1 LLAPKP
7 VLPAAGIERALRAL
21 TARGPVSHW
30 RALAGPLLLA
40 GLSVSQATPSAPT
53 PLDVG
58 RTIYLHGV
66 VGSGEPLEG
75 VRESAGPRTTGADAA
90 CVNCHQRSGFGSGE
104 RATQILIPPIAGR
117 YLFHAR
123 VRSSE
128 QRDLPYVDG
137 MRVDREPYTQQTL
150 ARAIRDGI
158 DSQGRPLSY
167 LMPRFNLADSDMAAL
182 IGYLQSLP
190 VGPGPGVTDTVLHF
204 ATVITPEAD
213 PVKREGMLT
222 VMRQYFDERNARQMT
237 PSRRLQASGKTLY
250 ADTMFMVHRQ
260 WVLHVWEVSG
270 PASAWHAQLAR
281 HLEQEPVFAVIS
293 GLGRSN
299 WRPVHEFCEQS
310 GLPCLFPN
318 VEVPVE
324 SGDDFYTLYFSRGV
338 LLEAA
343 LIASRILGSTG
354 APASGGI
361 EQVYRAGD
369 SGEAA
374 AAALAERIG
383 NRGPPVHNHVL
394 PAGAKSSEVAAAI
407 RAAAGG
413 ETLVLWLRPPDIA
426 ALGPAPSGPHAIYLS
441 GLMADLEHAPLPA
454 DWRGRAELTYPFD
467 LPEKRSVR
475 VDYPLRWF
483 AIRHIPVVAEQVQAD
498 TYLACG
504 LLAEALSR
512 MVDNFNRPYLIERL
526 QSMLEHRVVT
536 GYYPRLTLATH
547 QRFASKGG
555 YLVRFATGTGAQLVA
570 DSDWISP

>member
-1 LLAPKP
+1 MS
-7 VLPAAGIERALRAL
+7 R
-21 TARGPVSHW
+21 W
-30 RALAGPLLLA
+30 RATAGALLLT
-40 GLSVSQATPSAPT
+40 GLAVSQATPPAPA
-53 PLDVG
+53 PWEVG
-58 RTIYLHGV
+58 RAIYLQGV

-75 VRESAGPRTTGADAA
+75 ARESGGPRTTGADAA
-90 CVNCHQRSGFGSGE
+90 CVNCHQRSGFGTGE
-104 RATQILIPPIAGR
+104 RATQIQIPPIAGP

-123 VRSSE
+123 ARSTE

-137 MRVDREPYTQQTL
+137 MRADREPYTPQTL

-167 LMPRFNLADSDMAAL
+167 LMPRFKLGDSDMAAL
-182 IGYLQSLP
+182 IAYLKSLE
-190 VGPGPGVTDTVLHF
+190 VGRAPGVTDTTLHF
-204 ATVITPEAD
+204 ATVITPQAD
-213 PVKREGMLT
+213 PVMRDGMLK
-222 VMRQYFDERNARQMT
+222 VMRQYFDERNTRQMN
-237 PSRRLQASGKTLY
+237 PSRRLQASGKTMY

-260 WVLHVWEVSG
+260 WVLHVWELSG

-281 HLEQEPVFAVIS
+281 HLAQEPVFAVIS

-299 WRPVHEFCEQS
+299 WGPVHEFCEQS

-324 SGDDFYTLYFSRGV
+324 SGDDFYTLYFSKGV

-343 LIASRILGSTG
+343 LIANRIRGSAG
-354 APASGGI
+354 APAAGGV
-361 EQVYRAGD
+361 EQIYRAGD

-374 AAALAERIG
+374 AAALAQRIG
-383 NRGPPVHNHVL
+383 KRGPLVHNHVL
-394 PAGAKSSEVAAAI
+394 PSGAQSAEVTAAI

-426 ALGPAPSGPHAIYLS
+426 ALGPSPSVPRAIYFS
-441 GLMADLEHAPLPA
+441 GLMADLEHTPLPA

-526 QSMLEHRVVT
+526 QGMLEHRVVT

-555 YLVRFATGTGAQLVA
+555 YLVHFADGTGARLVA